1 MWIRGLLRCL
11 PHDDPGDLLAHPR
24 PSLAIDVA
32 VLTVVPEGPDGDSV
46 RLAVLLLRRDAAPKA
61 GAWGLPGSFVRE
73 RERLA
78 DARCCGRWPTSA
90 GSAAWRPRQLHV
102 FDDPGRDDRGWVVSV
117 AHVDVVPVERLE
129 PALAARDDLALAP
142 IAPRGTNGAG
152 ATSPVDVPGRQ
163 TSLPFDHDEIVA
175 LAVDDLRE
183 RYRAAPDPGGL
194 VREPFTFLA
203 LRRTHDA
210 VIGEPQQKD
219 TFRRQMLPL
228 LVEDGEIARGG
239 VGRPAQSPPSG
250 GPDALTT
257 PPEVRGGW
265 APAAS

>member
-1 MWIRGLLRCL
+1 MAL
-11 PHDDPGDLLAHPR
+11 PRTPGSSPVPAPGDLLAHPR

-32 VLTVVPEGPDGDSV
+32 VLTVVPEGPDGAPA
-46 RLAVLLLRRDAAPKA
+46 LAVLLLRRDAAPKA

-78 DARCCGRWPTSA
+78 GAVLRTLADKCGISGLA
-90 GSAAWRPRQLHV
+90 PRQLHV

-117 AHVDVVPVERLE
+117 AHVDVVPVERIE

-239 VGRPAQSPPSG
+239 VGRPARLYRRAAD
-250 GPDALTT
+250 GPR
-257 PPEVRGGW
+257 VG
-265 APAAS
+265 

>member
-1 MWIRGLLRCL
+1 M
-11 PHDDPGDLLAHPR
+11 
-24 PSLAIDVA
+24 A
-32 VLTVVPEGPDGDSV
+32 VLTVVPEGPDGAPA
-46 RLAVLLLRRDAAPKA
+46 LAVLLLRRDAAPKA

-78 DARCCGRWPTSA
+78 GAVLRTLADKCGISGLA
-90 GSAAWRPRQLHV
+90 PRQLHV

-239 VGRPAQSPPSG
+239 VGRPARLYRRAAD
-250 GPDALTT
+250 GPR
-257 PPEVRGGW
+257 VG
-265 APAAS
+265 

>member
-1 MWIRGLLRCL
+1 MAPSRTPGSSRVPI
-11 PHDDPGDLLAHPR
+11 PGDLLAHPR

-32 VLTVVPEGPDGDSV
+32 VLTVVPEGPDGAPA
-46 RLAVLLLRRDAAPKA
+46 LAVLLLRRDAAPKA

-78 DARCCGRWPTSA
+78 GAVLRTLADKCGISGLA
-90 GSAAWRPRQLHV
+90 PRQLHV

-239 VGRPAQSPPSG
+239 VGRPARLYRRAAD
-250 GPDALTT
+250 GPR
-257 PPEVRGGW
+257 VG
-265 APAAS
+265 

>member
-1 MWIRGLLRCL
+1 MAL
-11 PHDDPGDLLAHPR
+11 PRTPGSSPVLAPGDLLAHPR

-32 VLTVVPEGPDGDSV
+32 VLTVVAEGPDGDPA
-46 RLAVLLLRRDAAPKA
+46 LAVLLLRRDAAPKA

-78 DARCCGRWPTSA
+78 GAVLRTLADKCGISGLA
-90 GSAAWRPRQLHV
+90 PRQLHV

-239 VGRPAQSPPSG
+239 VGRPARLYRRAAD
-250 GPDALTT
+250 GPR
-257 PPEVRGGW
+257 VG
-265 APAAS
+265 

>member
-1 MWIRGLLRCL
+1 MAL
-11 PHDDPGDLLAHPR
+11 PRTPGSSPVPTPGDLLAHPR

-32 VLTVVPEGPDGDSV
+32 VLTVAPAGPDGDPA
-46 RLAVLLLRRDAAPKA
+46 LTVLLLRRDAEPKA

-78 DARCCGRWPTSA
+78 GAVLRTLADKCGISGLA
-90 GSAAWRPRQLHV
+90 SRQLHV
-102 FDDPGRDDRGWVVSV
+102 FDDPARDDRGWVISV

-129 PALAARDDLALAP
+129 PVLRDRDDLVLAP
-142 IAPRGTNGAG
+142 VVPGEPDGAG
-152 ATSPVDVPGRQ
+152 PTGPGRGSTGRVRVSGPGRQ

-175 LAVDDLRE
+175 LAVEDLRE
-183 RYRAAPDPGGL
+183 RYRAAPDPAGL
-194 VREPFTFLA
+194 VPEPFTFLA

-210 VIGEPQQKD
+210 VMGEPQQKD

-239 VGRPAQSPPSG
+239 VGRPARLYRRAAG
-250 GPDALTT
+250 GPR
-257 PPEVRGGW
+257 VG
-265 APAAS
+265 

>member
-1 MWIRGLLRCL
+1 MAPSRTPGSSRVPI
-11 PHDDPGDLLAHPR
+11 PGDLLAHPR
-24 PSLAIDVA
+24 PSPAIDVA
-32 VLTVVPEGPDGDSV
+32 VLTVVPEGPDGAPA
-46 RLAVLLLRRDAAPKA
+46 LAVLLLRRDAAPKA

-78 DARCCGRWPTSA
+78 GAVLRTLADKCGISGLA
-90 GSAAWRPRQLHV
+90 PRQLHV

-117 AHVDVVPVERLE
+117 APVALKPEERLE

-152 ATSPVDVPGRQ
+152 ATSAVDVPGRQ

-239 VGRPAQSPPSG
+239 VGRPARLYRRAAD
-250 GPDALTT
+250 GPR
-257 PPEVRGGW
+257 VG
-265 APAAS
+265 